1 MRSELLNIPINPAK
15 IKSGHI
21 EKDFQ
26 LQVMTYLRKRD
37 WYCFKIPDVWL
48 GTRLLDGYHI
58 TPEWDQFLIEYKKT
72 TGFTFNMSQ
81 FEPSQIFL
89 LEWMTEHNAEAY
101 VMVYSTKTNT
111 YWVGTYSY
119 LKTHQNERWGIKLF

>member
-1 MRSELLNIPINPAK
+1 MKSMKDTDLISSTTLNMRSELLNIPINPAK

-37 WYCFKIPDVWL
+37 WYCFKIPDVGL

-58 TPEWDQFLIEYKKT
+58 TPE
-72 TGFTFNMSQ
+72 
-81 FEPSQIFL
+81 
-89 LEWMTEHNAEAY
+89 
-101 VMVYSTKTNT
+101 
-111 YWVGTYSY
+111 
-119 LKTHQNERWGIKLF
+119 

>member
-1 MRSELLNIPINPAK
+1 MRRELLNIPINPKK
-15 IKSGHI
+15 IKGGHI

-26 LQVMTYLRKRD
+26 YQVMTHLRNLW

-58 TPEWDQFLIEYKKT
+58 TPDGDQFLIEYKKT
-72 TGFTFNMSQ
+72 TWFTFNMSQ

-101 VMVYSTKTNT
+101 VMIYSTKTET
-111 YWVGTYSY
+111 YWVGDYLY
-119 LKTHQNERWGIKLF
+119 LKTNQNDKGGIKLF